1 MSEPWLPAA
10 TAMCPSTMKP
20 SPPNI
25 FFDVTPG
32 SPVEQVVDALR
43 QLLVVR
49 HAASVGQ
56 TSDGTRLG
64 AGGHPGP
71 GR

>member
-10 TAMCPSTMKP
+10 TAMWPSTMKP

-32 SPVEQVVDALR
+32 LPVEQVVDPLR
-43 QLLVVR
+43 QHLVVR

-56 TSDGTRLG
+56 PPTGTRLG
-64 AGGHPGP
+64 ADGIPEP